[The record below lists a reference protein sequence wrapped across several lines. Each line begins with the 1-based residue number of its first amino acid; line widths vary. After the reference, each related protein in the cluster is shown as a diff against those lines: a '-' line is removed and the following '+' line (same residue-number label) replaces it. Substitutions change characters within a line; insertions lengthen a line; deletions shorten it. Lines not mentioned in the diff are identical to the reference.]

1 MYDDQK
7 VLLII
12 SLTDTTGSVDNAK
25 TVYFHHYCSFGGF
38 FLSVAV
44 ASPTDEMK
52 VEPGMK
58 LDLHINHFSNTTAAV
73 TPQAHQGPEHN
84 LAVQTGG

>member
-1 MYDDQK
+1 MIK
-7 VLLII
+7 KFLLII
-12 SLTDTTGSVDNAK
+12 SLTDATGSVDNAK
-25 TVYFHHYCSFGGF
+25 TVYFHHYCSFGF

-44 ASPTDEMK
+44 SSPTDEMN

-73 TPQAHQGPEHN
+73 TPQVHQGPEHN

>member
-1 MYDDQK
+1 MQLEVSIMQK
-7 VLLII
+7 QCTSIITVVL
-12 SLTDTTGSVDNAK
+12 
-25 TVYFHHYCSFGGF
+25 GF

-44 ASPTDEMK
+44 SSPTDEMN